1 MSVILQPYQA
11 LPFNTSLD
19 FQTSRLDG
27 GSLCTFENLIDEGSF
42 IPFAIVS
49 PDETVGNIEVY
60 NCSDEWVQ
68 SLTLTI
74 TSVQDIETGLWFH
87 YYNGD
92 NIGLTC
98 GTYYLTILVGDLI
111 WYSEQFT
118 IRDIVN
124 ASQYPEL
131 IKDDYH
137 LPLRIY
143 DSITKQLI
151 NKTDIACG
159 VQPLNPVSTIMPFM
173 FDTDEDISELDVYLV
188 DACTSEET
196 DLSADLELEFIKENP
211 GGLVEEE
218 VLTTSQQLR
227 NEYYEFDSRNFVFQ
241 EIKINDTGKL
251 KNILFKWYFGGESQT
266 ITIDLILGTNPSGL
280 PVITK
285 TITDN
290 SATSKEL
297 TLDYFL
303 DDLDVIAGQ
312 VYILKFSTDAECSAS
327 ISVNSVKIYADGR
340 FAERNTIALFKDQ
353 TSCISGTPYIT
364 GSYMRAVY
372 SKQIGNECFGDLN
385 LPANPGLYCYR
396 YTANENQAI
405 RIHTNDI
412 QGIAD
417 GEFASPVNVIFTIK
431 KNSTVLYSF
440 AQVYFS
446 YTGFTIPDQT
456 LYVQMASGDNISVL
470 FEIIDPLGNIF
481 ANSIDTGTIAIDVYH
496 YGQVIAGTYIPTG
509 YIPLGTNY
517 QNKSLWFYVNITKE
531 VYVGGT
537 GATIVYNPARPL
549 PSPLICGNYY
559 LKLVSSLHTW
569 YSEWFRIINV
579 GAIDLTQ
586 FVLGTE
592 DGEIIIVEDES
603 SIIEI

>member
-19 FQTSRLDG
+19 FQTSRLNG

-42 IPFAIVS
+42 VPFAIVS
-49 PDETVGNIEVY
+49 PDETIGNVEVY
-60 NCSDEWVQ
+60 DCSDQWIQ

-74 TSVQDIETGLWFH
+74 TSIQDIETGLWFH

-92 NIGLTC
+92 DIGLTC

-111 WYSEQFT
+111 WYSEQFV

-151 NKTDIACG
+151 NKTDIACD

-173 FDTDEDISELDVYLV
+173 FDTDEDISELDIFLV
-188 DACTSEET
+188 NTCTDEET

-227 NEYYEFDSRNFVFQ
+227 NEFYTFDSRNFVFQ

-251 KNILFKWYFGGESQT
+251 KDILFEWYFGGESQT
-266 ITIDLILGTNPSGL
+266 ITIELILGTNPSGV

-297 TLDYFL
+297 TLVYVADN
-303 DDLDVIAGQ
+303 LDVIAGQ
-312 VYILKFSTDAECSAS
+312 IYILKFSTNAECSAA
-327 ISVNSVKIYADGR
+327 ITVNSVKVYSDGR
-340 FAERNTIALFKDQ
+340 FAERNTIGLFKDQ
-353 TSCISGTPYIT
+353 TSVISHIPYIT
-364 GSYMRAVY
+364 GAYMRAVY
-372 SKQIGNECFGDLN
+372 DKLIGNECYGSLN
-385 LPANPGLYCYR
+385 LPAEPSSYCYR
-396 YTANENQAI
+396 YTASESQAI
-405 RIHTNDI
+405 KISTNNI

-417 GEFASPVNVIFTIK
+417 GEALAPVGVTFTIK

-440 AQVYFS
+440 TNSYTS
-446 YTGFTIPDQT
+446 YTGFNVPDQT
-456 LYVQMASGDNISVL
+456 LYVQLASGDNISVF
-470 FEIIDPLGNIF
+470 FEIFDPLGNIF

-496 YGQVIAGTYIPTG
+496 YGQVLAGIYIPTG
-509 YIPLGTNY
+509 FIPIGTNY
-517 QNKSLWFYVNITKE
+517 KNKSLWFYVNITKE

-537 GATIVYNPARPL
+537 GATIIYNPGRPL

-592 DGEIIIVEDES
+592 DGEIIVTEDETT
-603 SIIEI
+603 IIEI